1 MTSGH
6 ETSFSTPR
14 FYSRR
19 PCFSNFSFVLDY
31 FSFQVSTKHIVFG
44 INFLISY
51 GRPTCSRNLHFHY
64 NICAMMPR
72 NARLCSRTSMQRRA
86 KALATYLRYNE
97 VSLYRRSFPYIS
109 LLLGKRL
116 SFAIPKNSLNRG
128 SLIKSSTQY
137 KIKDYDE
144 DRFWLWYGNSTGLLS
159 YKLFTL
165 LFFE

>member
-1 MTSGH
+1 
-6 ETSFSTPR
+6 
-14 FYSRR
+14 
-19 PCFSNFSFVLDY
+19 
-31 FSFQVSTKHIVFG
+31 
-44 INFLISY
+44 
-51 GRPTCSRNLHFHY
+51 
-64 NICAMMPR
+64 MPR
-72 NARLCSRTSMQRRA
+72 NAWLWSRTSMQRRA

-97 VSLYRRSFPYIS
+97 VSLYRRSFPYIL

-128 SLIKSSTQY
+128 SLIQSSTQY

-159 YKLFTL
+159 YELFTL